1 MQRVTKGLMKRLT
14 PGVTPDLSVE
24 SVLAAIVTRW
34 FGFYCL
40 SAIAL
45 AVVLLQ
51 PGARAQGVQQGA
63 QAIYT
68 DPPQNTDAPK
78 DGTGPQ
84 KNGWVP
90 FGWATINY
98 ANTAPVHSGAASI
111 SVSAGPNQALYLHHQ
126 PFNTRLYTALTFWI
140 HGGPSGGQ
148 ALRVQATHYGTPQAI
163 VPLDP
168 LPANAWRQ
176 VSIPLSQLGVAGNA
190 DSSQN
195 VMDGFWI
202 QDASG
207 QGAATFYVDDITLV
221 EAALPAAVNLS
232 VDAGHSLRSVDDRF
246 FGVNTA
252 TWDSQLA
259 APATPTLPVASTFLG
274 NDADAGADYRALR
287 FPGGSTADDF
297 HWQAASTGTSF
308 DQFAA
313 VAQNL
318 HAQVV
323 LTANYG
329 SGTAQEAADWVTY
342 ANTTKGYG
350 FRYWE
355 IGNEEYGKWETDTH
369 GPAPDH
375 PDDKPHDPA
384 TYARYAADYMNKM
397 RAADSSIKVGI
408 DCDYGD
414 DSNGWNK
421 AVLTRLASLGVLPDF
436 VVQHHYAQGPGL
448 EWDQQLLQDGTW
460 AGDADALRQQ
470 LTQCLGPA
478 GAGIEMLVTEANS
491 LNTDPGKQT
500 TSLTDGLYLADSMG
514 QALLSSYSGLFWWDL
529 HNGKNVDMKPGSP
542 TSGQI
547 LGNNDDALYGWRA
560 WGDFGVLNAQG
571 PTPIIY
577 PTFYVARLLRHFARG
592 GDAMVAVTGGHP
604 LLSAY
609 AAKRTDG
616 TLALL
621 VVNKAAA
628 PLTGNISLT
637 GFTPTADSAVYYYG
651 KEQDN
656 VLNPDPAAVKASSP
670 DVARTPFAGASA
682 AFSYAFPAYSATLFS
697 LTPPPALTA
706 LALVPVVTA
715 GGVTV
720 AGTLSLDRAAPAGG
734 VSVSLSSSN
743 TSAATVPAQVAVP
756 AGASSATFPVTTHI
770 VPGAANA
777 AVTVSATLGAVT
789 QTAQL
794 TLTPTP
800 GVTFGGGLNF
810 LSLPFD
816 YGGTLLDQVF
826 GYAGVKMAF
835 WQPALSAY
843 ALTPAAPADA
853 VRLGR
858 GYWVRFPQALTVAAS
873 GVPADPSTDFRL
885 SLSPGW
891 NQIGDPFLSAVPLTG
906 LKVESGSSTSPFPQA
921 SGAAGLVGA
930 GVYGYDP
937 AQGSYFPVAL
947 NAALQPG
954 RGYWMWAALPVTLVV
969 PHP

>member
-1 MQRVTKGLMKRLT
+1 M
-14 PGVTPDLSVE
+14 
-24 SVLAAIVTRW
+24 AA
-34 FGFYCL
+34 
-40 SAIAL
+40 AL
-45 AVVLLQ
+45 PL
-51 PGARAQGVQQGA
+51 PCSRAQGVQRGA

-68 DPPQNTDAPK
+68 DPPTNTDAPK

-90 FGWATINY
+90 YGYATINY

-111 SVSAGPNQALYLHHQ
+111 SVTAGPNEALYLHHQ

-140 HGGPSGGQ
+140 NGGPSGGQ
-148 ALRVQATHYGTPQAI
+148 ALRVQATRYGSPQAK

-168 LPANAWRQ
+168 LPASAWRQ

-190 DSSQN
+190 DAGQN

-202 QDASG
+202 QDADG
-207 QGAATFYVDDITLV
+207 KGAATFYVDDIALE
-221 EAALPAAVNLS
+221 EAAPPATVDLR
-232 VDAGHSLRSVDDRF
+232 VDAAHGLRTADDRF
-246 FGVNTA
+246 FGINTA
-252 TWDSQLA
+252 TWDGQLA
-259 APATPTLPVASTFLG
+259 APATPTMPAASAFLG
-274 NDADAGADYRALR
+274 SDEAAGADYRALR

-297 HWQAASTGTSF
+297 HWQAPATGTSF
-308 DQFAA
+308 DQFAG
-313 VAQNL
+313 VAQGL

-329 SGTAQEAADWVTY
+329 TGTAQEAADWVAY
-342 ANTTKGYG
+342 ANKTRGYG

-355 IGNEEYGKWETDTH
+355 IGNEEYGTWETDTH
-369 GPAPDH
+369 GPAPGH

-397 RAADSSIKVGI
+397 HAADPGIRVGI

-414 DSNGWNK
+414 GSNGWNK
-421 AVLTRLASLGVLPDF
+421 AVLTKLAALGVLPDF
-436 VVQHHYAQGPGL
+436 VVQHHYAQGPRL

-478 GAGIEMLVTEANS
+478 GAGVEMLVTEANS

-514 QALLSSYSGLFWWDL
+514 QALLSGYNGLFWWDL
-529 HNGKNVDMKPGSP
+529 HNSKNVDMKPSSP
-542 TSGQI
+542 TYGQI
-547 LGNNDDALYGWRA
+547 LGNNDDALYGWRT

-571 PTPIIY
+571 PAPILY

-592 GDAMVAVTGGHP
+592 GDAVVPVTGGHP
-604 LLSAY
+604 LLCAY
-609 AAKRTDG
+609 AALRADG
-616 TLALL
+616 TLSLL

-628 PLTGNISLT
+628 ALTGNVSLAS
-637 GFTPTADSAVYYYG
+637 FTPTADSAVYYYG
-651 KEQDN
+651 EEQDN
-656 VLNPDPAAVKASSP
+656 FLNPDKGAVRAPSP
-670 DVARTPFAGASA
+670 DVARTPFAAASP
-682 AFSYAFPAYSATLFS
+682 AFPYAFPAYSVTLFS
-697 LTPPPALTA
+697 LTPPPALVA
-706 LALVPVVTA
+706 LTLAPAVTA
-715 GGVTV
+715 GGAAV
-720 AGTLSLDRAAPAGG
+720 AGTVSLDRAAPAGG
-734 VSVSLSSSN
+734 VSVSLSSGN
-743 TSAATVPAQVAVP
+743 PGAATVPAQVAVP
-756 AGASSATFPVTTHI
+756 AGASSASFPVASRI
-770 VPGAANA
+770 VPGGANA
-777 AVTVSATLGAVT
+777 VVTLSATLGAAT
-789 QTAQL
+789 QTATL
-794 TLTPTP
+794 TITPTP
-800 GVTFGGGLNF
+800 GVSFRGGLNF

-816 YGGTLLDQVF
+816 YGGTPLDQVF
-826 GYAGVKMAF
+826 GYAGVKMAV

-858 GYWVRFPQALTVAAS
+858 GYWAKLPQAMTVSAA

-885 SLSPGW
+885 GLAPGW

-906 LKVESGSSTSPFPQA
+906 LKVESGGSASPFPQA

-937 AQGSYFPVAL
+937 AQGGYFAVAPG
-947 NAALQPG
+947 AALQPG
-954 RGYWMWAALPVTLVV
+954 GGYWVWAALPVTLVV